1 MKLFVLAA
9 VTILIAASTAP
20 RTVHAAGQ
28 PQLGPQG
35 SAAATNGKTPDQAE
49 ASKMELKRQ
58 RDAQKYQGPGHEE
71 RQPGRKS
78 AD

>member
-1 MKLFVLAA
+1 M
-9 VTILIAASTAP
+9 TILIAASATP
-20 RTVHAAGQ
+20 LKVHAAGQ
-28 PQLGPQG
+28 PQLDSQE

-49 ASKMELKRQ
+49 QSKMEVKKA

-71 RQPGRKS
+71 RQQGQKS